1 MIRTVNE
8 NDADRIAEINND
20 YILHTTISFDT
31 ATITAEE
38 MRKRI
43 RSIAATHPYFVLELD
58 GQVEGYCYAHPW
70 KERAAYSKTW
80 ETTIYLSE
88 AAQGKGYGT
97 ELMNRLIDESRR
109 LGAHVLIACITAEN
123 TGSERFHIG
132 LGFKQVSHFQQ
143 VGMKFGRWLDVDD
156 FQLTL

>member
-8 NDADRIAEINND
+8 NDAERIAEINND
-20 YILHTTISFDT
+20 YILHTTVSFDT
-31 ATITAEE
+31 ATVSPGV
-38 MRKRI
+38 MRERI
-43 RSIAATHPYFVLELD
+43 RNISASHPYFVLELD

-80 ETTIYLSE
+80 ETTIYLSRG
-88 AAQGKGYGT
+88 ARGNGYGS
-97 ELMNRLIDESRR
+97 ELMHRLIDESRR
-109 LGAHVLIACITAEN
+109 RGAHVLIACITAEN
-123 TGSERFHIG
+123 TSSERFHLG
-132 LGFKQVSHFQQ
+132 LGFRQVSHFEQ